1 MNGIALV
8 GILIVAIPALL
19 WLVIAIGA
27 DDDDPAFELI
37 DIDLRVEALRKSIEK
52 KAGVDVS
59 ELRRIGGRWQ
69 GFTARGWLDV
79 SEMLRPRAE

>member
-1 MNGIALV
+1 MV
-8 GILIVAIPALL
+8 FILAVAIPALL
-19 WLVIAIGA
+19 WLVITMGA

-59 ELRRIGGRWQ
+59 ELRLLGGRWQ
-69 GFTARGWLDV
+69 GFTARGWVDA